1 MLAGDDY
8 MGRSPLDASDRTERN
23 RVENKF
29 PVEPAAPAGAELF
42 EEVVLKNKK
51 AVFAVAYA
59 KLRNAH
65 DAEDVMQEV
74 FIEAHRKFQDL
85 RNPNGIGAWLHK
97 ATIYRCGDHFRKSS
111 RRRKR
116 ESAFA
121 ETAPNNPSTGAYARD
136 GVGDAALEAIGR
148 LPEKYR
154 QILMLKHFAGLSYAE
169 ISKTTGLSE
178 SIIGNRLQAARKKLR
193 EKLTKM
199 GEGVDRK

>member
-1 MLAGDDY
+1 MAEKL
-8 MGRSPLDASDRTERN
+8 PT
-23 RVENKF
+23 
-29 PVEPAAPAGAELF
+29 EPAAPESAELF
-42 EEVVLKNKK
+42 EKVVCENKK
-51 AVFAVAYA
+51 AVFAVAYS

-74 FIEAHRKFQDL
+74 FIEVHRKFQGRFKDM

-97 ATIYRCGDHFRKSS
+97 ATIYRCGDHFRKSA

-121 ETAPNNPSTGAYARD
+121 ETTASNPPTGAGPGEGLSEA
-136 GVGDAALEAIGR
+136 VLEAIGR

-169 ISKTTGLSE
+169 ISRTTGLSE
-178 SIIGNRLQAARKKLR
+178 SVIGNRLQAARKKLR

-199 GEGVDRK
+199 GEGVDRKWECASAEFRRYID